1 MWRVIEN
8 ILGGWFWNLP
18 NPCPWCVAAV
28 LLALHMAD
36 CASLLLT
43 YVCMRLC
50 LM

>member
-18 NPCPWCVAAV
+18 NPCPCRVAAV